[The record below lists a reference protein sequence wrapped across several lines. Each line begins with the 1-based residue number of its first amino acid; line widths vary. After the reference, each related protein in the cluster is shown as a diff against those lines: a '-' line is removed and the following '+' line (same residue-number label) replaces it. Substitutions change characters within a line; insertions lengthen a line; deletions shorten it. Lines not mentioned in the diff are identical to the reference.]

1 MTFGKYLREIARG
14 EQGARDLSEEEA
26 HQLFAAML
34 DGGVPDLEL
43 GGILIAMRV
52 KTESL
57 SEMLG
62 FYAAAAD
69 RGHALRP
76 PKANV
81 RPIVVPTYN
90 GARHQPNLLPLL
102 VLILQRFG
110 VPVLLHGTLEGQ
122 GRVATA
128 YILRELGILPQATLG
143 AAQKGLDE
151 EGVAFVPT
159 ATIAPG
165 LANLMALRGRLGLR
179 NSAHT
184 IVKLIDPF
192 AGEGVRL
199 TSASHPAYLIKVR
212 EFLQAMGFTAL
223 LLRSTEGE
231 AFANPKRRP
240 QIEFFREGGHEVLFE
255 AEAGPIRML
264 PGLPESIEAS
274 ATAEWIRQAMAGKV
288 PIPYPIVNQL
298 ACCLYACGY
307 TDDMNQ
313 AKAIAAVETGSL
325 AAA

>member
-1 MTFGKYLREIARG
+1 MTYSQYLREIARG
-14 EQGARDLSEEEA
+14 DHGARDLSEPEA
-26 HQLFAAML
+26 KQLFAAML

-43 GGILIAMRV
+43 GGMLIALRV

-57 SEMLG
+57 SELLG
-62 FYAAAAD
+62 FYGAAAE
-69 RGHALRP
+69 RVHFLQP
-76 PKANV
+76 PKAHL
-81 RPIVVPTYN
+81 RPLVVPTYS

-102 VLILQRFG
+102 LLILQRFG
-110 VPVLLHGTLEGQ
+110 VPLLLHGTLEGQ

-128 YILRELGILPQATLG
+128 YILREFGIYPHSTLVS
-143 AAQKGLDE
+143 AQKALDE
-151 EGVAFVPT
+151 EGLAFVP
-159 ATIAPG
+159 AAAIAPG
-165 LANLMALRGRLGLR
+165 LANLMALRSRLGLR

-192 AGEGVRL
+192 NGAGVRL
-199 TSASHPAYLIKVR
+199 TSASHPVYLARLR
-212 EFLQAMGFTAL
+212 EFFETLGLHAL
-223 LLRSTEGE
+223 LLRGSEGE
-231 AFANPKRRP
+231 AFANPTRRP
-240 QIEFFREGGHEVLFE
+240 RIDHFREGVREVLFE
-255 AEAGPIRML
+255 AEVGPVRVFS
-264 PGLPESIEAS
+264 GLPESVETS
-274 ATAEWIRQAMAGKV
+274 ATAEWIRNALAGKV

>member
-1 MTFGKYLREIARG
+1 MTFSKYIREIARDEHG
-14 EQGARDLSEEEA
+14 TRDLSEADA

-43 GGILIAMRV
+43 GGLLVALRL

-57 SEMLG
+57 SELLG
-62 FYAAAAD
+62 FYAAAAE
-69 RGHALRP
+69 RVHTLRS
-76 PKANV
+76 PKTNL
-81 RPIVVPTYN
+81 RPIVIPTYN

-128 YILRELGILPQATLG
+128 YILRELGILPQPSLG
-143 AAQKGLDE
+143 TAQKALDE
-151 EGVAFVPT
+151 EGIAFAPT

-179 NSAHT
+179 NSAHI

-192 AGEGVRL
+192 AGEGVRICS
-199 TSASHPAYLIKVR
+199 TSHPAYLGKIR
-212 EFLQAMGFTAL
+212 EFLENMGFTAL

-240 QIEFFREGGHEVLFE
+240 QIEFFHNGEHEALFE
-255 AEAGPIRML
+255 AEVGPVRAP
-264 PGLPESIEAS
+264 PGLPGSLEPAV
-274 ATAEWIRQAMAGKV
+274 TAGWIRQAMAGKL

-298 ACCLYACGY
+298 ACCLYASGY
-307 TDDMNQ
+307 TEDMNQ